1 MTTTTDKE
9 FKPQLLYKDESRI
22 KEILKQSDD
31 TSEKLNQALDVATNF
46 IGGDLNDEDKENILL
61 GGFDKAMEM
70 IRAKYQFPDADD
82 EFNLKSM
89 GKDAEPVE
97 LALRS
102 SKSLYRGFEYD
113 TLNGKVILSGN
124 GKKNIEEGACTYT
137 KNEAQNA
144 AFDLAKRICK
154 NLNEAMSYGFID
166 SSDQTPIAQ
175 GVKLTKYSTET
186 KNYVPNVNFLKHID
200 PFGGIRSSGY

>member
-1 MTTTTDKE
+1 MTTDKE

-82 EFNLKSM
+82 DFNLKSM
-89 GKDAEPVE
+89 GKDTEPVKK
-97 LALRS
+97 ALMS
-102 SKSLYRGFEYD
+102 SKSLYRGFEYG
-113 TLNGKVILSGN
+113 TLNGKVTLSGN
-124 GKKNIEEGACTYT
+124 GKKNIEEGECTYT

-154 NLNEAMSYGFID
+154 NLNEAMSSNFI
-166 SSDQTPIAQ
+166 SASEQTPIAQ
-175 GVKLTKYSTET
+175 GVKLAKYSNKT
-186 KNYVPNVNFLKHID
+186 KNYVPNVSFLKDID
-200 PFGGIRSSGY
+200 PFGGIRSSRY